1 VSTGSTA
8 RLQFAAVKRAI
19 LALALVPVLA
29 AGCGGKQSYGSK
41 LSKMC
46 EDFAKR
52 EQQIGT
58 PSSPADLAVRGDKIV
73 AAYDAAILQPLL
85 RTQPPPEDAAAA
97 QRLRQIAQK
106 QRDTLRALADA
117 GKKGD
122 TQTLRRLA
130 VHNAQ
135 LNRQAGDVARQLG
148 AKSCT

>member
-1 VSTGSTA
+1 
-8 RLQFAAVKRAI
+8 VKRAI

-29 AGCGGKQSYGSK
+29 AGCGKQSYGSK
-41 LSKMC
+41 LSAMC

-52 EQQIGT
+52 EAKIGT
-58 PSSPADLAVRGDKIV
+58 PRSPEELATRGDRIV

-85 RTQPPPEDAAAA
+85 QTQPPAEDAAAA

-122 TQTLRRLA
+122 VPTLRRLA
-130 VHNAQ
+130 VRNAQ
-135 LNRQAGDVARQLG
+135 LNGQAGDIARQLG